1 MLSTQQNI
9 RNRKVVEFSGY
20 YGEDQAHKKHTRKLS
35 CAMAMVMGLVV
46 TAEIMIAGGMIFNID
61 FHTTDTIALI
71 FLFMVLYFG
80 VVAVLTDK

>member
-1 MLSTQQNI
+1 MFSTQQNI
-9 RNRKVVEFSGY
+9 RNRKVIEFSDY
-20 YGEDQAHKKHTRKLS
+20 YGEDQSHKKHTRKLS

-46 TAEIMIAGGMIFNID
+46 TAEIIIAGGMIFNID
-61 FHTTDTIALI
+61 FHTTDTIALF

>member
-1 MLSTQQNI
+1 MFSTQQNI
-9 RNRKVVEFSGY
+9 RNRKVVGFSDY
-20 YGEDQAHKKHTRKLS
+20 YAEVQADKKHTGKLS

-61 FHTTDTIALI
+61 FHTTDTIAVF

>member
-9 RNRKVVEFSGY
+9 GNRKGVEFSDY
-20 YGEDQAHKKHTRKLS
+20 YGEDHLNKKHTRKLS
-35 CAMAMVMGLVV
+35 CAMAMVMGIVV

-61 FHTTDTIALI
+61 FHTTDTIALF